1 MLALYLEYVVDL
13 PSIHHTGPRFKL
25 GRIFTTPAA
34 LAACATAQVSMFDL
48 LLRHVRGDWGDLSEP
63 DRLQN
68 EQALEAGLALLSS
81 YALPD
86 RATIWVITEWDRSI
100 TTLLTPSDY

>member
-1 MLALYLEYVVDL
+1 MIALYLEYVVNL

-34 LAACATAQVSMFDL
+34 LAACATAHVSMSDL
-48 LLRHVRGDWGDLSEP
+48 LLRHVRGDWGNLSEP
-63 DRLQN
+63 DRQQN
-68 EQALEAGLALLSS
+68 EHALEAGLALLSS

-86 RATIWVITEWDRSI
+86 GATIWVITEWDRSI